1 MSSLKLLNLCLLV
14 LYPCAWVAPLFRAG
28 LLPLFGL
35 SEISLLTGLQ
45 SLWQSDIFLAI
56 IVFLFAFFAPYAKT
70 VGLVMVHFNM
80 QSARSLPLLV
90 MLGRLAMA
98 DVFLIALYITTL
110 KGIGFGT
117 VETAWGLYLLTGCI
131 LASFVISYLTARQ
144 H

>member
-1 MSSLKLLNLCLLV
+1 VSSLKLLNLCLLV
-14 LYPCAWVAPLFRAG
+14 LYPCAWVAPLLRAG

-56 IVFLFAFFAPYAKT
+56 IVFVFAFFAPYAKT

-80 QSARSLPLLV
+80 QSSRSLPLLL

-117 VETAWGLYLLTGCI
+117 VENAGGLYLMTGCI
-131 LASFVISYLTARQ
+131 LASLVISHLTARQ